1 VFLCNF
7 RYIGAPSEFGVDL
20 NPKHPYV
27 IGRNFVYLSDLERY
41 GHVKLLG
48 PLNEVYQFVL
58 LRRELGSV
66 FAGL

>member
-7 RYIGAPSEFGVDL
+7 RYMGALSEFSVDL
-20 NPKHPYV
+20 NPKHSHV
-27 IGRNFVYLSDLERY
+27 IGRNFAYLSDLERC
-41 GHVKLLG
+41 GHIKLLG
-48 PLNEVYQFVL
+48 PLGEVYQFVL